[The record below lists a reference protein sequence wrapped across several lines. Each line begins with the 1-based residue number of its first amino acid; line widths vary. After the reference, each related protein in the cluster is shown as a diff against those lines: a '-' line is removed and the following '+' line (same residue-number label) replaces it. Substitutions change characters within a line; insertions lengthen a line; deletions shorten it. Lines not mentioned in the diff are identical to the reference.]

1 MLSEHR
7 IRWCS
12 ATKGAVL
19 THSTCEISDD
29 DLAAIFGSTIN
40 GPRAVLQALQ
50 LSLERAVRVD
60 ELVASTGL
68 RMIDVVVAVARLTH
82 AGFIEH
88 PAAGI
93 YQAKPPTEVRRA
105 G

>member
-1 MLSEHR
+1 M
-7 IRWCS
+7 
-12 ATKGAVL
+12 

-50 LSLERAVRVD
+50 LSPERAVRVD

-88 PAAGI
+88 PAAGT